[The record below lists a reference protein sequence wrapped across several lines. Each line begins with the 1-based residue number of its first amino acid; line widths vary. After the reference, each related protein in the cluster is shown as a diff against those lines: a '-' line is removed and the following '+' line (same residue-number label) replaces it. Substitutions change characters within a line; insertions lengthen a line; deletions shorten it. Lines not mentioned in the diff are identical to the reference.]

1 MITEQ
6 TLVAFALGLILGI
19 VIMGLIVGFCNKK
32 EQ

>member
-6 TLVAFALGLILGI
+6 TLVAFALGSIIGI
-19 VIMGLIVGFCNKK
+19 VIMVLIVGFCNKK